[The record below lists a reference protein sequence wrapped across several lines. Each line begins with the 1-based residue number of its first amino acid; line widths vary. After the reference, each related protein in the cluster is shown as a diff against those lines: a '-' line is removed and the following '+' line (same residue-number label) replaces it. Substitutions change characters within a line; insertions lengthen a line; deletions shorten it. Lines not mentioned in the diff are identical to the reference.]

1 MTLFLKN
8 LLFTLV
14 VPATFAI
21 YFPLLIAQDRS
32 ASLGVGFVA
41 GCLALAVGMGIY
53 AWCVWDF
60 ATFGRGTP
68 APIDPPKKLVVR
80 GLYAYT
86 RNPIYV
92 GVLTAILGWALLFW
106 AKELVLYALAVG
118 IFFNLLVLLH
128 EEPSLRAEFGHEYEE
143 YCARVGRWFPRLLS
157 RRAA

>member
-41 GCLALAVGMGIY
+41 GCLALAVGMSIY

-118 IFFNLLVLLH
+118 IFFHLLVLLN
-128 EEPSLRAEFGHEYEE
+128 EEPYLRAEFGHEYEE